1 MEWEN
6 EQKEKEEASEQE
18 GATPEQEEKEWETF
32 EYAPFKTTKKQFV
45 VCINTLG

>member
-6 EQKEKEEASEQE
+6 EQKEREEASEQE
-18 GATPEQEEKEWETF
+18 GAEPPEEKEWEVF